1 MSIPAALDTVL
12 AAALAICPLEPSDL
26 AFRTDYEPPDAFR
39 LSIVDQLLV
48 NPRATAAVAESLA
61 SELRA
66 VAHHGGGMVAKAAAA
81 VDLEL
86 GDVVMWSG
94 DLGGVGGGMEGAIEV
109 AFRSVALRIVEL
121 EKQLAT
127 GLEPVPPADQVFF
140 VHEGPELLALT
151 ESDERLSIEAIA
163 AEDSASSANGKRVL
177 AIASTLD
184 RSALVRSG
192 ASLAAFAEVMEG
204 QARRG
209 LAMSAVPTGVVGPLG
224 PFAPWAGP
232 AVAEGDV
239 RGVWALPDGRPI
251 VLGGPGTT
259 RYLAPCALILDLG
272 GDDSYLGGAGGNGGE
287 AGRLALAVDMGGDDT
302 YEGKGPFT
310 LAAAALGAG
319 VLIDVAGNDVY
330 RAGDEALGA
339 GFGGVGLL
347 VDRAGDDHYLGAIFS
362 CGAGAFGCGLLVDEA
377 GGDFYQ
383 GSAFTQGFGFVGGIG
398 VLHDVEGEDVYLA
411 APRFSDQLRDPT
423 TTMSLAQGFGY
434 GLRPDGSGGIGLL
447 IDDAGQ
453 DRYLAEVFAQGAAYW
468 CALGGLLEGGG
479 NDHYDGFNYVQGSGV
494 HVAVAALVDR
504 EGNDVYRAKGVAQGC
519 GHDLAAGILADG
531 AGDDRYDASDLAQ
544 GAGNANGIGILAD
557 LGGDDVLTV
566 RQAATSQA
574 YANARR
580 NRGSVGVLANV
591 GGSDRYLGGRAGE
604 GKLWLGDEH
613 AVGFD
618 GDRAMAAAIV
628 AAKGRAMALP
638 AGFDWREVGAAKA
651 VKEGDAAD
659 ELPRLEPPPKLPPA
673 SAIPE
678 SVRAMPLARLFQRA
692 AADEPRFTSERDQ
705 ARAEFVRR
713 GAKTVPELVRH
724 LGTESA
730 VERHALKDLAVALG
744 PERVEKP
751 FARVLAADD
760 ERAARA
766 AAWCLERS
774 EAKGVEG
781 ELMRAASHASW
792 RVRSAS
798 ITALARGG
806 GERSRATLVA
816 ALADPEAPVRHAAA
830 HALGERAVMAP
841 LDQEALRALAG
852 ALADSDATVRF
863 AAAHALGHAG
873 LDAVPFVGE
882 TAGPATRAGVAARV
896 LALGET
902 GDAGTAAGIRTLL
915 DEARKA
921 GDPLLEAWCLR
932 ALDDAGAMEAGADS
946 AHADSAGADSVR
958 AILIRAV
965 REAQGHS
972 ASSTHDLR

>member
-12 AAALAICPLEPSDL
+12 AAALAICPLEPADL

-48 NPRATAAVAESLA
+48 NPRATAAVAESLG
-61 SELRA
+61 SVLRA
-66 VAHHGGGMVAKAAAA
+66 APDLRGMVVAGAKA
-81 VDLEL
+81 VDLE
-86 GDVVMWSG
+86 VR
-94 DLGGVGGGMEGAIEV
+94 DLGAVSERSGEIEGGFGRAVLE
-109 AFRSVALRIVEL
+109 LVEL
-121 EKQLAT
+121 EEALAQSVSRIP
-127 GLEPVPPADQVFF
+127 LADRAFF
-140 VHEGPELLALT
+140 MHEGTEPLSLT
-151 ESDERLSIEAIA
+151 ESDPSLSIEAIA
-163 AEDSASSANGKRVL
+163 AADSLSAANGRRIL

-184 RSALVRSG
+184 RSLLASTGAALVAIGEELARMGSELSTTSPGEIGLVPWSG
-192 ASLAAFAEVMEG
+192 
-204 QARRG
+204 
-209 LAMSAVPTGVVGPLG
+209 PP
-224 PFAPWAGP
+224 
-232 AVAEGDV
+232 VADGDV
-239 RGVWALPDGRPI
+239 RGTWKLPDGRPGV
-251 VLGGPGTT
+251 VLGGPGPT
-259 RYLAPCALILDLG
+259 RYLAPFALILDLG
-272 GDDSYLGGAGGNGGE
+272 GDDHYLDGAGGNCE
-287 AGRLALAVDMGGDDT
+287 PGRLALAVDLGGNDV
-302 YEGKGPFT
+302 YEGKGPFR
-310 LAAAALGAG
+310 LAAAILGAG

-330 RAGDEALGA
+330 RAGDESLGA

-347 VDRAGDDHYLGAIFS
+347 NDRAGDDHYLGAIFS

-423 TTMSLAQGFGY
+423 TTLSLAQGFGY

-494 HVAVAALVDR
+494 HVAIAALVDR
-504 EGNDVYRAKGVAQGC
+504 DGNDIYRAKGVAQGC
-519 GHDLAAGILADG
+519 GHDLACGILADG

-544 GAGNANGIGILAD
+544 GAGNANGIGILVD

-591 GGSDRYLGGRAGE
+591 GGSDRYLGGRAGD

-618 GDRAMAAAIV
+618 GARELLAGIV
-628 AAKGRAMALP
+628 AAKGRAMTLP
-638 AGFDWREVGAAKA
+638 AGFDWGEAGRGAAKA
-651 VKEGDAAD
+651 VKEGDARD
-659 ELPRLEPPPKLPPA
+659 ELPRLEPSPKLPPA

-692 AADEPRFTSERDQ
+692 AADEPRFATARDE

-713 GAKTVPELVRH
+713 GTKTVPELVRH
-724 LGTESA
+724 LGTDSA
-730 VERHALKDLAVALG
+730 VERHAIKDLAVALG
-744 PERVEKP
+744 PKLIEKP
-751 FARVLAADD
+751 FARVLAGDV

-774 EAKGVEG
+774 EAKGVEA
-781 ELMRAASHASW
+781 ELMRAATNPSW
-792 RVRSAS
+792 RVRSAA

-806 GERSRATLVA
+806 GKRSQATLVM
-816 ALADPEAPVRHAAA
+816 ALADPEVPVRHAAA

-841 LDQEALRALAG
+841 LDRDALRTLAG
-852 ALADSDATVRF
+852 ALSDPDASVRF

-873 LDAVPFVGE
+873 SDAVPYVGGAE
-882 TAGPATRAGVAARV
+882 PPTRAGAAARI

-902 GDAGTAAGIRTLL
+902 RDAIAAAGIRKLR
-915 DEARKA
+915 DEAEKV
-921 GDPLLEAWCLR
+921 GDLLLEAWCLR
-932 ALDDAGAMEAGADS
+932 AVGELGEVE
-946 AHADSAGADSVR
+946 AGADSVR

-965 REAQGHS
+965 REVQSHS